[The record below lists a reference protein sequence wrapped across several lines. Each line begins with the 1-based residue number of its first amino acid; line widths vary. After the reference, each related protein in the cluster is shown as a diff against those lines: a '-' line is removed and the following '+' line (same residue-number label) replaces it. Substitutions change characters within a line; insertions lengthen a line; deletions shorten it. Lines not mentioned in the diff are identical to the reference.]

1 MTVLG
6 SPAEEVGDDGGKQR
20 LIAAGAFDDVHLAM
34 MVHPAAYEAAD
45 PPMIAASMFEV
56 RYTGKRRACGHAPG
70 AGHQRRRCA

>member
-34 MVHPAAYEAAD
+34 MVHPAPYEAAD
-45 PPMIAASMFEV
+45 PPMIAASMFEA
-56 RYTGKRRACGHAPG
+56 RYTGKEAHASAPRSW
-70 AGHQRRRCA
+70 ASTPPTR